1 MLSVKKLDKLALI
14 YYVAPFISTLIVC
27 LFFLLMQFLWKY
39 IDDLVGKG
47 LELSV
52 ITQLLFYAS
61 ASLVT
66 LALPLAALLSGIMTM
81 GNIAESNELMA
92 FKSTGISM
100 IRVFRPVLI
109 LIGFLSIGAY
119 FFANNILPKANLKFQ
134 TLLYDI
140 KSKKLA
146 LDIKPGVFYDG
157 IDGYRLRIGKKSN
170 ETNDVQD
177 VLIYDHTA
185 GLGNNIVI
193 KAQSGNLYMSPDSR
207 WLFIKLFNGN
217 RYEEIS
223 GQGNE
228 YRNHPS
234 SRLHFKEY
242 EIKFDLSSFQF
253 NHTNSALFKGGYKM
267 LNLKQLQESIDS
279 IDNIIVQQRPLTL
292 KYLETYYF
300 FLRDTSFN
308 VIAPRPIN
316 FTAEYFIDNF
326 PKNKQDQILNKA
338 IIISRNIKQVL
349 GPASME
355 NTMYKKTMIAYY
367 IEWHRKIILAFTVLS
382 LFLIGAP
389 LGAIIRKGGLGL
401 PAVVSTFLFI
411 FYYVISLIG
420 EKLAKQLILTPF
432 WGMWLPV
439 FFMLPL
445 GMFLIYKANN
455 DSKLFSMEAYQNGI
469 NWIKNLFIIKKKKA
483 IADAG

>member
-1 MLSVKKLDKLALI
+1 VKKIDKLALI
-14 YYVAPFISTLIVC
+14 YYVAPFISTLVVC

-47 LELSV
+47 LDLSV
-52 ITQLLFYAS
+52 IFQLLFYAS

-100 IRVFRPVLI
+100 VRVFRSVLI
-109 LIGFLSIGAY
+109 LICFMSIGAY
-119 FFANNILPKANLKFQ
+119 FFANNVLPKANLRFQ

-140 KSKKLA
+140 KTKKLA

-185 GLGNNIVI
+185 GVGNNIVI

-207 WLFIKLFNGN
+207 WLFIKLYNGN
-217 RYEEIS
+217 RYEEVT

-228 YRNHPS
+228 YRNHPA

-253 NHTNSALFKGGYKM
+253 KRNDATLFKGGFKM
-267 LNLKQLQESIDS
+267 LNLKQLQEAIDS
-279 IDNIIVQQRPLTL
+279 INNVIVQQRPLTL

-300 FLRDTSFN
+300 FLRDTSFK
-308 VIAPRPIN
+308 VMTPRPMN
-316 FTAEYFIDNF
+316 FTAESFIDNF
-326 PKNKQDQILNKA
+326 PNNKKEQILNKA
-338 IIISRNIKQVL
+338 IIISRNIKEVL
-349 GPASME
+349 GPVAME
-355 NTMYKKTMIAYY
+355 NTMYKKSMMAYY

-445 GMFLIYKANN
+445 GMFLIFKANN
-455 DSKLFSMEAYQNGI
+455 DSKLFSMDAYESRL
-469 NWIKNLFIIKKKKA
+469 NWIKSLFKIKRKKTKP
-483 IADAG
+483 DAG

>member
-1 MLSVKKLDKLALI
+1 M
-14 YYVAPFISTLIVC
+14 
-27 LFFLLMQFLWKY
+27 FFLLMQFLWKY

-52 ITQLLFYAS
+52 IFQLLFYAS

-100 IRVFRPVLI
+100 LRIFRPI
-109 LIGFLSIGAY
+109 LIMIVFLSIGAY

-157 IDGYRLRIGKKSN
+157 IDGYRIRIGQKSN

-185 GLGNNIVI
+185 GIGNNIVI

-207 WLFIKLFNGN
+207 WLFIKLYNGN

-228 YRNHPS
+228 YRNSPS
-234 SRLHFKEY
+234 SRLHFREY

-253 NHTNSALFKGGYKM
+253 NRTNATLFKGGYKM

-279 IDNIIVQQRPLTL
+279 VNNIITKQEPLNL
-292 KYLETYYF
+292 KYLQPYYF
-300 FLRDTSFN
+300 YLRDTSFKN
-308 VIAPRPIN
+308 LTPRPIN
-316 FTAEYFIDNF
+316 FTAESFIDNF
-326 PKNKQDQILNKA
+326 PKNKRDQILQRA
-338 IIISRNIKQVL
+338 IGVSRNIKQVL
-349 GPASME
+349 IPSAME
-355 NTMYKKTMIAYY
+355 NAMYQKSMINYY
-367 IEWHRKIILAFTVLS
+367 IEWHRKIILAFSVFS

-401 PAVVSTFLFI
+401 PAVISTFLFI
-411 FYYVISLIG
+411 LYYIISLIG

-455 DSKLFSMEAYQNGI
+455 DSKLFSMEAYESRL
-469 NWIKNLFIIKKKKA
+469 NWIKTLLHIKKQKTLTN
-483 IADAG
+483 AG

>member
-1 MLSVKKLDKLALI
+1 
-14 YYVAPFISTLIVC
+14 
-27 LFFLLMQFLWKY
+27 MQFLWKY

-52 ITQLLFYAS
+52 IFQLLFYAS

-100 IRVFRPVLI
+100 LRIFRPILI
-109 LIGFLSIGAY
+109 LIVFMSIGAY
-119 FFANNILPKANLKFQ
+119 FFANNILPKANLRFQ

-157 IDGYRLRIGKKSN
+157 IDGYRLRIGKKNN
-170 ETNDVQD
+170 ENNDVQD

-185 GLGNNIVI
+185 GIGNNIVI

-228 YRNHPS
+228 YRNYPS
-234 SRLHFKEY
+234 SRLHFEEY
-242 EIKFDLSSFQF
+242 EIKFDLSSFKF
-253 NHTNSALFKGGYKM
+253 NRTNAALFKGGFKM

-279 IDNIIVQQRPLTL
+279 INDIIAKQQPLTI
-292 KYLETYYF
+292 KYLEPYYF
-300 FLRDTSFN
+300 FLRDTMFKTMT
-308 VIAPRPIN
+308 PRPVN
-316 FTAEYFIDNF
+316 FTGQYFIDNF
-326 PKNKQDQILNKA
+326 PKNKQDMILNKA

-349 GPASME
+349 VPSALES
-355 NTMYKKTMIAYY
+355 TIYQKTVMNYY
-367 IEWHRKIILAFTVLS
+367 IEWHRKIILAFTVFS

-401 PAVVSTFLFI
+401 PAVISTFLFI

-439 FFMLPL
+439 FLMLPL
-445 GMFLIYKANN
+445 GMFLIYKANK
-455 DSKLFSMEAYQNGI
+455 DSKLFSMEAYESVV
-469 NWIKNLFIIKKKKA
+469 NWLKIALHIKKKSL
-483 IADAG
+483 